1 MLVLGVVQAVGLTGC
16 NTGRRNDGTTAVTG
30 PVIDCTDGT
39 PFLLNISTNEACAGT
54 TITLNGLNL
63 PLDAED
69 MRVIFTNSG
78 GTISASGQIV
88 QVIDNGPDPTFD
100 GCQSVSVLVVVP
112 SGARSGLIRLEAMR
126 PDGARVIAGNAAFTA
141 CPEIVGFGV
150 GPDATGFLAWT
161 PANMFLNDQLQIF
174 GYNLDAVTD
183 VETVDPNG
191 TVFNGWAVQPGGVGM
206 PNYTLPPGMS
216 VVTVTVENAMV
227 PDCESFFFEL
237 GLFSAQGGAPLAS
250 NRIIVPV
257 RRAFAP
263 DDFEALPGVITGALV
278 PPGVLSG
285 VIPITYTLMADPP
298 QATYDI
304 IPQFFD
310 NDAGVWVDCEGL
322 VTSEGVNQLSG
333 HPAMTSLVDGI
344 PGGGAT
350 YTFMWDSAAQIT
362 GPTALVPV
370 RLAVVEGATQPT
382 GGLCATT
389 LDPNS
394 RFELPSIV
402 IANGGTFLGALEE
415 QFNDQLRFD
424 QGTAQWNFTSSGQLV
439 GGGGIATQPWGGG
452 LAAVVLEAGRDY
464 VFNTDNGSLFDQTD
478 TANPVELAVGQPGA
492 LLGEFHYQSLVI
504 NEGANV
510 TVEGD
515 NPFVIRLSGTGN
527 PDSLVGVF
535 RGVIN
540 LNGQNGTQGD
550 DNPFAQGFGGAGRA
564 GGGMGGDGGWVDVTA
579 AQPGTVTGDIPA
591 FDGGN
596 NGGGAGQNVT
606 FGIEGS
612 TSAARSGAGGGGGCA
627 ARGVDG
633 SDSSSVTQ
641 QQAENGRGGPIRGDA
656 TLQNL
661 VCGSGGG
668 GGGTTTFRQL
678 PTSAL
683 VARTGGGAGAGGGG
697 FLVVA
702 NGTIDISGEITAN
715 GGRGENGA
723 SAAAGPGGG
732 GSGGTIR
739 FSAVGDI
746 LIRDT
751 AVIEAVGGLGDTSGG
766 SGILTSGRGADGRI
780 RFEAGPGR
788 RVNFPSIGDFSQLMP
803 PITASGISE
812 GTAAAG
818 TIDGGTG
825 LDGALNLVGAPGTVY
840 TADTDAGI
848 IMNPMGMTILT
859 RTVDPVDFHLA
870 SLNIADEV
878 TLVGVGSLPLIL
890 RVSGNATI
898 DGTIDVNGDNGGTP
912 NVTVTPPTGGL
923 GGLGGPGS
931 AAGGNGGAVV
941 TATDFTHGGDGALT
955 HLMPYGLLD
964 PAPPYSGTG
973 SGGDPFPPPVIDAA
987 IGGETIVDTALNI
1000 AGPGGG
1006 GGYAAAGNDGLAPG
1020 DGQAGTGGTKY
1031 GSARFT
1037 LAPISSDPLPV
1048 GGGPGAGGGGHI
1060 QSMAPAPFPSAPGT
1074 GGGGGGGFVQVS
1086 VAGNLL
1092 VSEDASFL
1100 AKGGD
1105 AFRAPFKG
1113 GNAGAGAGGGVFI
1126 QCDAVA
1132 EFRGAIDVR
1141 GGMANRLPSGVAY
1154 TPNNNLN
1161 AGGNGAAGRV
1171 RIESPTGFV
1180 PEGALEVVPTPS
1192 IGTFL
1197 QADAILTD
1205 ARSKPYQLTV
1215 DGGANARGGVVFD
1228 PPQVV
1233 STVPAGSSIK
1243 ILYSGAKYSLDNPGA
1258 VGEFVGLVDD
1268 PASLDDPDFIQL
1280 HFYLF
1285 NGGTPPSID
1294 SFLLEYSYPGTP

>member
-16 NTGRRNDGTTAVTG
+16 NTGRRNDGVTASTG
-30 PVIDCTDGT
+30 PAIDCTDGT
-39 PFLLNISTNEACAGT
+39 PFLLNVSTNEACAGA

-63 PLDAED
+63 PLDMAD
-69 MRVIFTNSG
+69 MRVTFTNSG
-78 GTISASGQIV
+78 GTISVAGQIV
-88 QVIDNGPDPTFD
+88 QVVDNGPDPNFD
-100 GCQSVSVLVVVP
+100 GCQSVSVLVTVP
-112 SGARSGLIRLEAMR
+112 SGARSGLIRLEAIK
-126 PDGARVIAGNAAFTA
+126 PDGARVIAGNASFTA

-150 GPDATGFLAWT
+150 GNGATGFLAWT
-161 PANMFLNDQLQIF
+161 GANMFLNDQLQVF
-174 GYNLDAVTD
+174 GYNLDGVTD
-183 VETVDPNG
+183 VEAVDPNG
-191 TVFNGWAVQPGGVGM
+191 TVFNGWAVAPGGVANPDYM
-206 PNYTLPPGMS
+206 LPPGMS
-216 VVTVTVENAMV
+216 VVTVTVENALV

-237 GLFSAQGGAPLAS
+237 ELTASQGGAPLAS

-263 DDFEALPGVITGALV
+263 DDFEDLPGVITGALV

-285 VIPITYTLMADPP
+285 LIPITYNLMADPP
-298 QATYDI
+298 QSTYDV

-310 NDAGVWVDCEGL
+310 TDAGAWVDCDG
-322 VTSEGVNQLSG
+322 VTASEGVNHLSG

-350 YTFMWDSAAQIT
+350 YTFMWDSSAQVT

-370 RLAVVEGATQPT
+370 RLAVQPGATSAMGVCPT
-382 GGLCATT
+382 AP
-389 LDPNS
+389 DPNS
-394 RFELPSIV
+394 RFELPAIV
-402 IANGGTFLGALEE
+402 IANGGPREGAIEE
-415 QFNDQLRFD
+415 NFNDQVKFD
-424 QGTAQWNFTSSGQLV
+424 EGSAQWNLTSSGQLV
-439 GGGGIATQPWGGG
+439 GGATGSLPWGMG
-452 LAAVVLEAGRDY
+452 LSAIVLEAGRDY

-478 TANPVELAVGQPGA
+478 MANPVELGVGQPGA
-492 LLGEFHYQSLVI
+492 LEGEFHYQSLVM

-515 NPFVIRLSGTGN
+515 NPLIIRLSGTGN

-535 RGVIN
+535 RADLN
-540 LNGQNGTQGD
+540 LDGENGTQGD
-550 DNPFAQGFGGAGRA
+550 DVPFAQGFGGLGRA
-564 GGGMGGDGGWVDVTA
+564 GGGMGGDGGWVDVM
-579 AQPGTVTGDIPA
+579 PGPPGMVTGDIPA

-596 NGGGAGQNVT
+596 NGGEGGRNVT
-606 FGIEGS
+606 FAVISG
-612 TSAARSGAGGGGGCA
+612 TSAARSGAGGGGGCV

-633 SDSSSVTQ
+633 SDTSSGTQ

-656 TLQNL
+656 TLQNI

-678 PTSAL
+678 MTSDL

-697 FLVVA
+697 LLVIA

-746 LIRDT
+746 LVRDS

-825 LDGALNLVGAPGTVY
+825 LDGALNLTGAPGTIY

-848 IMNPMGMTILT
+848 ITNPMGTTILT

-912 NVTVTPPTGGL
+912 DVGVTPPTGGL

-931 AAGGNGGAVV
+931 ARGGDGGFVV
-941 TATDFTHGGDGALT
+941 TDTDFTHGGDGALT

-964 PAPPYSGTG
+964 PVPPYSGGG
-973 SGGDPFPPPVIDAA
+973 SGGDPFPPPVILAA
-987 IGGETIVDTALNI
+987 TGGETIVDTALDI

-1006 GGYAAAGNDGLAPG
+1006 GGYAAAGNSGMAPG
-1020 DGQAGTGGTKY
+1020 AGEAGEGGSKY

-1037 LAPISSDPLPV
+1037 LAPVSSDPLPV
-1048 GGGPGAGGGGHI
+1048 GGGPGGGGGGHI
-1060 QSMAPAPFPSAPGT
+1060 QSMAAPFPSAPGT

-1092 VSEDASFL
+1092 VSADATFL

-1141 GGMANRLPSGVAY
+1141 GGTANRLPSGVAY
-1154 TPNNNLN
+1154 TPNTYLN
-1161 AGGNGAAGRV
+1161 AGGNGASGRV

-1197 QADAILTD
+1197 EAGAVLTD
-1205 ARSKPYQLTV
+1205 ALSEPYQLTV
-1215 DGGANARGGVVFD
+1215 DGGASARGEVVFD
-1228 PPQVV
+1228 PAQVV
-1233 STVPAGSSIK
+1233 STIPAGSAIK

-1258 VGEFVGLVDD
+1258 IGEFIGLVDD
-1268 PASLDDPDFIQL
+1268 PASLDDPDFIRL

-1285 NGGTPPSID
+1285 NGGTAPSID
-1294 SFLLEYSYPGTP
+1294 SYLLEYSYPVTP